1 MTKIGGQMAKLYGI
15 GVGPGDSELL
25 TLKGARLIRECP
37 IIMVPRSGQKVNVA
51 YTIAKGAV
59 PEIEDMEVV
68 EVDMPMVRDRTL
80 WTTNHRKAADKVI
93 EYLKQGKDVAFLT
106 LGDPTVY
113 STYCY
118 VHNMVLE
125 DGYQAEIV
133 PGVPSFC
140 AVSARLNQG
149 LTEASEA
156 LHIIPASYQ
165 GVDQAIEL
173 DGVRVLMKT
182 GKSMAELKEKLK
194 KSPNVRQVRG
204 VERCGMPGERI
215 FDDIDEI
222 DDQASY
228 FSVLVVK

>member
-1 MTKIGGQMAKLYGI
+1 MAKLYGI

-37 IIMVPRSGQKVNVA
+37 VIMVPDSGQKVNIA
-51 YTIAKGAV
+51 LTIARGAV
-59 PEIEDMEVV
+59 PELEDKQVV
-68 EVDMPMVRDRTL
+68 EVEMPMVRDRSI
-80 WTTNHRKAADKVI
+80 WAKSHKKAADKVI
-93 EYLKQGKDVAFLT
+93 EYLKEGKDVAFLT
-106 LGDPTVY
+106 LGDPSVY

-118 VHNMVLE
+118 VHNLVLE
-125 DGYQAEIV
+125 GGYEAEIV

-156 LHIIPASYQ
+156 LHIIPASYE
-165 GVDQAIEL
+165 GVDEAIEL

-182 GKSMAELKEKLK
+182 GKAMAGLKEKLK
-194 KSPNVRQVRG
+194 KSPKVSQVHG

-215 FDDIDEI
+215 FKSIDDIDDE
-222 DDQASY
+222 ASY
-228 FSVLVVK
+228 LSVLVVK